1 MDEYAEGYEPEITF
15 RKYAAGRAGRQA
27 DRAKDGASV
36 IVSVLEGLAG
46 TGPVME
52 LGIGTGRIALPLAAR
67 GIRVDGVEISTP
79 VVERLRREPGGDQL
93 TVTVGN
99 FADVSYPDSY
109 SLIYVVA
116 NALLNLYTQEDQI
129 RCFANVA
136 EHLSEGGVFVVEAY
150 GPAFIQ
156 GLDEKVRAASIDAD
170 KVGLE
175 MHRHDVA
182 RQIIEWSYVSLGGDA
197 VHMRPIV
204 QRYVWPSEMDLMAQ
218 IAGLKLKERW
228 GGWRREPF
236 GSKSKVQVSV
246 YGG

>member
-1 MDEYAEGYEPEITF
+1 MDEYEEGYEPEITF
-15 RKYAAGRAGRQA
+15 RKYAAGRPP
-27 DRAKDGASV
+27 AKDQASS
-36 IVSVLEGLAG
+36 IVSFLEDLAG
-46 TGPVME
+46 PGPVME
-52 LGIGTGRIALPLAAR
+52 LGIGTGRIAVPLAKG

-79 VVERLRREPGGDQL
+79 VVERLRRVPGGDRL
-93 TVTVGN
+93 SVTLGN
-99 FADVSYPDSY
+99 FADVKYPDSY
-109 SLIYVVA
+109 RLIYVVA
-116 NALLNLYTQEDQI
+116 NALLNLYVQEDQI
-129 RCFANVA
+129 RCFTNVA
-136 EHLSEGGVFVVEAY
+136 EHLSDGGVFVVEAY

-170 KVGLE
+170 KVALE

-197 VHMRPIV
+197 VHTRPIV

-236 GSKSKVQVSV
+236 GSNSKVQVAV
-246 YGG
+246 YGR

>member
-15 RKYAAGRAGRQA
+15 RKYAGGRQA

-93 TVTVGN
+93 SITVGN

-116 NALLNLYTQEDQI
+116 NALLHLYTQEDQV
-129 RCFANVA
+129 RCFRNVA
-136 EHLSEGGVFVVEAY
+136 AHLSQDGVFVVEVF
-150 GPAFIQ
+150 GPAVIR
-156 GLDEKVRAASIDAD
+156 GLDEKIRADSIDAD
-170 KVGLE
+170 QVRLE
-175 MHRHDVA
+175 MHRHDA
-182 RQIIEWSYVSLGGDA
+182 ATQIVEWSYVTLADGGVD
-197 VHMRPIV
+197 MFPIV
-204 QRYVWPSEMDLMAQ
+204 QRYIWPSEMDLMAQ
-218 IAGLKLKERW
+218 IAGLTLKERW
-228 GGWRREPF
+228 GGWRQEPF
-236 GSKSKVQVSV
+236 GSDSKGQVSV
-246 YGG
+246 YGR

>member
-15 RKYAAGRAGRQA
+15 RKYAAGRPGDPGKEYAA
-27 DRAKDGASV
+27 A

-93 TVTVGN
+93 SITVGN

-129 RCFANVA
+129 RCFTNVA

-170 KVGLE
+170 KVALE
-175 MHRHDVA
+175 MHRHDMA
-182 RQIIEWSYVSLGGDA
+182 TQILEWSYVSLGGDA
-197 VHMRPIV
+197 VHTRPIV

-236 GSKSKVQVSV
+236 GSNSKVQVSV
-246 YGG
+246 YGR